1 MLTCSLLCFSLTDLQ
16 NQLTAVLLKQC
27 RTVAIKETDS
37 SYVESPNPETNMSIQ
52 GTTTANASAPSEA
65 KNVFINE
72 QSVPAGATESEP
84 GHKRKRNPI
93 IVTPAWCY
101 SEASA
106 GLSFYLI

>member
-1 MLTCSLLCFSLTDLQ
+1 MCFSLTDLQ

-37 SYVESPNPETNMSIQ
+37 SYVEFPNQETNMSIQ
-52 GTTTANASAPSEA
+52 GATTANASAPSEA
-65 KNVFINE
+65 KKVFINE
-72 QSVPAGATESEP
+72 QSVPEGAPESEP

-101 SEASA
+101 SEAPA